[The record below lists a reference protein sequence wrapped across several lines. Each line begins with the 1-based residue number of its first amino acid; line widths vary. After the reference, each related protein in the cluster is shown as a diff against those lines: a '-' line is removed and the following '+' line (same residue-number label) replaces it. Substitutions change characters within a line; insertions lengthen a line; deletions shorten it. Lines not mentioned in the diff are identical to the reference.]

1 MGIVQISPAKQ
12 CAESYSVFTLIPET
26 PPLKISMLTN
36 HHIRTFVLLRDI
48 EEANKSK
55 KRKHLLREIM
65 IMSCVAPTVVVF
77 SSTTCSLCVCDSRK
91 NKPYTSII
99 PSSPP
104 IPNTRRITNSPM
116 YSNPCQSQSEIQYSY
131 PPLELS
137 LKPLITFEPQQKPS
151 LSRSCSSTSIDTM
164 FSDLF
169 SPTSSSSSSLLMSGD
184 YIGMESC
191 VDVLSDD
198 ELSFGHRHHGCYSQ
212 RKEMLCWAQEKE
224 KKRTYEELPPP
235 IPLLARTENLTSHM
249 PWVLKRHYTTDG
261 RLILTEEKVRH
272 HEYFRAHRSNGRLRL
287 QLVPLDGQ
295 ALVPPIICCN
305 DEHEDEEV
313 DDHDGYCSEYEDHV
327 FYDDDLA
334 AYDGDY
340 DYDYDY
346 DYDDDRDSDGTSVD
360 GCHHHGDAEQIF
372 DAVSST
378 TGLAGKCLNIN
389 AVRTRSCNLGV
400 RAPAIRC
407 VKTNTNGSRKVFL
420 GQAAG
425 FGGLFRGHA
434 GRVMI
439 SAFCEPVG
447 ISFTHRVKLAACIF
461 AIITAWEKGWSLYG
475 WKQILSWSYF
485 FSLNPFLLV
494 GLCVLSGYIVVT

>member
-36 HHIRTFVLLRDI
+36 HRIL
-48 EEANKSK
+48 
-55 KRKHLLREIM
+55 
-65 IMSCVAPTVVVF
+65 VVF

-104 IPNTRRITNSPM
+104 TPNTRRITNRPM

-137 LKPLITFEPQQKPS
+137 LKPLITFEPQQNPS

-164 FSDLF
+164 VSDLF

-327 FYDDDLA
+327 FYNDDLA

-400 RAPAIRC
+400 RAPAIRH
-407 VKTNTNGSRKVFL
+407 VHS
-420 GQAAG
+420 
-425 FGGLFRGHA
+425 
-434 GRVMI
+434 
-439 SAFCEPVG
+439 
-447 ISFTHRVKLAACIF
+447 
-461 AIITAWEKGWSLYG
+461 
-475 WKQILSWSYF
+475 
-485 FSLNPFLLV
+485 
-494 GLCVLSGYIVVT
+494 